1 MDTFLFDLA
10 SQLTGGLVTDLKTAL
25 SGMLVIVF
33 ILIGFDYI
41 IFSLSSSLSSF
52 RTAKHYGQAKHFF
65 SIRNTYSKDSFEY
78 QYYSLMYRKHLSDA
92 VRGGG
97 LSGKSRD
104 FSFGSRDYFHPDLVE
119 LDADLLEDHSKFL

>member
-1 MDTFLFDLA
+1 M
-10 SQLTGGLVTDLKTAL
+10 TDLKTAL

-33 ILIGFDYI
+33 ILAGLDYI
-41 IFSLSSSLSSF
+41 ILSLSTSLSSF
-52 RTAKHYGQAKHFF
+52 KTARHYGKAKHFF

-92 VRGGG
+92 VSGGG

-104 FSFGSRDYFHPDLVE
+104 FSFGSPDYFHPDSIE
-119 LDADLLEDHSKFL
+119 WDSDRLEDHSRFL